1 MFLTPAKRGLEQG
14 SGIGPKPLSAALS
27 PQGGRGGRLRP
38 SVSASLGALFRV
50 LVLCPYAL
58 LSASPSQGAAF
69 RGAYPGCA
77 DKEVAK
83 QAFKEPSGAKSAALL
98 KSKVDAGLCIQ
109 FSKGQQVSIDERDGS
124 LWCVR
129 RTGDLDCY
137 WTLDKAVDPNP
148 PITSG
153 GGGQGGGQTR
163 RKGGQ

>member
-1 MFLTPAKRGLEQG
+1 MR
-14 SGIGPKPLSAALS
+14 S
-27 PQGGRGGRLRP
+27 
-38 SVSASLGALFRV
+38 LFRSFA
-50 LVLCPYAL
+50 LYPFTLAL
-58 LSASPSQGAAF
+58 LTASPSQGAAF
-69 RGAYPGCA
+69 RAAYPGCA
-77 DKEVAK
+77 DKETAK
-83 QAFKEPSGAKSAALL
+83 QALKDPRDPSGAKSAALL

-153 GGGQGGGQTR
+153 GGGQGGGQPG
-163 RKGGQ
+163 RKGRR